1 MGAYVAGNLEHPY
14 EPLTESAPLAW
25 SLAPQLCPGD
35 PASSD
40 TCLWYHQVW
49 QYLRLLGIITSIRT
63 NTDFLLDTFRAL
75 SVTHPRVLIAASA
88 DYEMLAH
95 LKHAFGDRPLEV
107 TLVDRCQTS
116 LRLNQWYADR
126 TGIGL
131 TVLCADAISV
141 TTDRPFDLVCTHN
154 FVGRFDADARVRLVT
169 HWHRLLRPGG
179 VVVTTQRIR
188 PNSREA
194 RTAYTREEALEVADR
209 TAAAARSFGARLG
222 VEPDALHRA
231 VVEYALRKTSHVLT
245 SPRDLASTFERTG
258 FEVAVADE
266 GGGSLEREH
275 DRPSSQ
281 AGRDTYRTRLVAIKR

>member
-1 MGAYVAGNLEHPY
+1 MGAKVVGNLEDPY

-25 SLAPQLCPGD
+25 RLAPQLCPGD
-35 PASSD
+35 PTSPD
-40 TCLWYHQVW
+40 TCRWYHQVW

-63 NTDFLLDTFRAL
+63 NTAFLLDTFRAL
-75 SVTHPRVLIAASA
+75 SAKHPRVLIAASA
-88 DYEMLAH
+88 DYGMLAH
-95 LKHAFGDRPLEV
+95 LTHAFGDRPLDV

-116 LRLNQWYADR
+116 LQLNQWYADR
-126 TGIGL
+126 AGIGL
-131 TVLCADAISV
+131 TVLCDDAMSV

-169 HWHRLLRPGG
+169 HWHRLLRREG

-194 RTAYTREEALEVADR
+194 RTAYTREEAQELAER
-209 TAAAARSFGARLG
+209 TAAAARSSGARLG
-222 VEPDALHRA
+222 VEPDELRRA

-245 SPRDLASTFERTG
+245 SPRDLASTFERSG
-258 FEVAVADE
+258 FELTVADE
-266 GGGSLEREH
+266 GGGSLERER

-281 AGRDTYRTRLVAIKR
+281 AGRDSYRMRLVAVKR